1 MLSYFAFI
9 HSGIESAGNPLSD
22 GRILAQRCIG
32 KLQSL
37 KDSPELPPRLLILLA
52 FPTYINDSK
61 KAEQLLIGVNDKFEK
76 AGYRDVPLI
85 GCSVAAVFFSRHIY
99 THGALLVC
107 LASRL
112 FEARVKAVGNASKNP
127 EETV

>member
-9 HSGIESAGNPLSD
+9 HSGIESAGNPLGD
-22 GRILAQRCIG
+22 GRKLAQRCIG
-32 KLQSL
+32 QLQSL
-37 KDSPELPPRLLILLA
+37 KDSPGLPPRLLILLA
-52 FPTYINDSK
+52 SSTYIEDSLK
-61 KAEQLLIGVNDKFEK
+61 SEQLLSGVNEKFEK
-76 AGYRDVPLI
+76 AGYRVPLI

-112 FEARVKAVGNASKNP
+112 FEARVKAVSNASKNP
-127 EETV
+127 EETVK